1 MGLKFAF
8 LPREIENL
16 IVSKLNI
23 CGIYEIRIRQDKP
36 IFINYF
42 GEYVVLKDGFQNTV
56 IADKKLIEYCMASL
70 TEMSVYRYNNQI
82 RQGFITT
89 PEGVRVGLAGE
100 VVREENGE
108 IRTIKGVK
116 SLVIRIPHEVKGCA
130 SAVFP
135 YVEEGGEV
143 KNTLIVSPPA
153 CGKTTLLRD
162 LARML
167 SFGDKVNNLLVVD
180 ERYEIAYSGQDVGDT
195 TDVLSGGSKT
205 FCFGSGVRAL
215 NPSVILTDEIGSKED
230 VKILIQTALSGV
242 KVIATVHA
250 KDHQELKK
258 KPSLEP
264 LFASNIFERFVIL
277 SSRKGVGT
285 IEAIMD
291 SKFCVLYE
299 EL

>member
-1 MGLKFAF
+1 MKFTF

-16 IVSKLNI
+16 IISKFNER
-23 CGIYEIRIRQDKP
+23 GIYEIRIRQDKP
-36 IFINYF
+36 IFVNYL
-42 GEYVVLKDGFQNTV
+42 GEFILLKDGFQNSV
-56 IADKKLIEYCMASL
+56 IADKKLIDYCLAAL

-89 PEGVRVGLAGE
+89 QDGIRVGLAGE
-100 VVREENGE
+100 VVMEDSGE

-130 SAVFP
+130 SNVLP
-135 YVEEGGEV
+135 YVEEMGEV
-143 KNTLIVSPPA
+143 KNTLIVSPPG

-162 LARML
+162 LARLL
-167 SFGDKVNNLLVVD
+167 SFGECVNNLLVVD
-180 ERYEIAYSGQDVGDT
+180 ERFELAHSGQDVGDT
-195 TDVLSGGSKT
+195 TDILSGGSKT
-205 FCFGSGVRAL
+205 FCFLSGVRAL

-230 VKILIQTALSGV
+230 IKALVQTALSGV

-250 KDHQELKK
+250 RDHEELKK
-258 KPSLEP
+258 KPTLESL
-264 LFASNIFERFVIL
+264 FRAKVFERFIIL

-285 IEAIMD
+285 IEAVLD
-291 SKFCVLYE
+291 SNFRVLYE